1 MTFALPRAAAV
12 AMLTLGLAACASGGG
27 ALSPGLSARMDKPGA
42 ALDRTEAIGIVNHY
56 RQSSGAPALTEDP
69 TLDATAQTLAAT
81 YMKTG
86 KQPAKPVGVRD
97 VRYSAGYFTF
107 AETFSG
113 WRNSPA
119 DAPALTDAGATRAG
133 VAVVYD
139 ANSPYGTYWVILLG

>member
-1 MTFALPRAAAV
+1 MPFALSRAV
-12 AMLTLGLAACASGGG
+12 AIAVLTLGLAACASGG

-42 ALDRTEAIGIVNHY
+42 SLDRAEALGIVNHF
-56 RQSSGAPALTEDP
+56 RTASGAPVLVADAS
-69 TLDATAQTLAAT
+69 LDAQAEALARA
-81 YMKTG
+81 YMQTG
-86 KQPAKPVGVRD
+86 KQPSKPAGIRD

-119 DAPALTDAGATRAG
+119 DASALTDAGATRAG

>member
-1 MTFALPRAAAV
+1 MISALPRAAAIAV
-12 AMLTLGLAACASGGG
+12 LTLGLAACASGG
-27 ALSPGLSARMDKPGA
+27 ALSPGLAARMDRPGA
-42 ALDRTEAIGIVNHY
+42 QLDRGEALGIVNQY
-56 RQSSGAPALTEDP
+56 RATAGAPALADDP
-69 TLDATAQTLAAT
+69 NLDAQAQALAT
-81 YMKTG
+81 SYMQTG
-86 KQPAKPVGVRD
+86 KQPAKPAGARG

-119 DAPALTDAGATRAG
+119 DAPALSDAGATRAG